1 MTIGTVVGSI
11 HSTINHRFYDS
22 RKLLVVEKGLPG
34 PISPPPRDYI
44 VAVDTVDAG
53 VGDCVLV
60 LDEGN
65 GARQVL
71 HSSDGPVRSVIVGI
85 VDHFDA

>member
-11 HSTINHRFYDS
+11 HSTINHGFYDS
-22 RKLLVVEKGLPG
+22 RKLLVVDKGLPG
-34 PISPPPRDYI
+34 QPSTRDYI

-53 VGDCVLV
+53 VGDCVLI

-71 HSSDGPVRSVIVGI
+71 QSNDGPVRSVIVGI
-85 VDHFDA
+85 VDDVDA

>member
-1 MTIGTVVGSI
+1 MTIGTVVGEI

-22 RKLLVVEKGLPG
+22 RKLLVVDKGLPNQPATG
-34 PISPPPRDYI
+34 DYI
-44 VAVDTVDAG
+44 VAVDTVGAG
-53 VGDCVLV
+53 VGEHVLI

-71 HSSDGPVRSVIVGI
+71 QSSDGPVRSVIVGI
-85 VDHFDA
+85 VDALDN

>member
-1 MTIGTVVGSI
+1 MTIGTVVGEI
-11 HSTINHRFYDS
+11 YSTINHRFYDG

-34 PISPPPRDYI
+34 RNLSTDYI
-44 VAVDTVDAG
+44 IAVDSVGAG
-53 VGDCVLV
+53 VGECVLI

-71 HSSDGPVRSVIVGI
+71 QSSDGPVRSVVVGI
-85 VDHFDA
+85 VDHIEA